1 METKLIEFAVKYGF
15 WKGGPYLDICE
26 PNWEFI
32 ESIEDFKKLS
42 DVPQSQKW
50 HAEGDALTH
59 TKMVVSEMVKLVNSE
74 PYSRFSREYKFVLL
88 FAALFHDIGKGKCL
102 IEDGK
107 CLSQGHNLFSERLTR
122 TLLWDI
128 GYENREMIC
137 ELVFQHDLHCV
148 ALDMKERRLKNHLSK
163 MSTWL
168 RHNIDLLFLVFRAD
182 VNGSISNEPRLLGDV
197 EKRITNCL
205 KEEDFTVYIMCG
217 LPGAGKDTYIKNN
230 LSELPMVS
238 RDVIRTELGIT
249 KDGEKGRGTDEEEKL
264 VTTQENKEILNYC
277 ENRESFIVNNT
288 HLKLKYRKQ
297 LIDSIS
303 KYKPKIIIVYVEA
316 ETLDLNLSRRT
327 GSRWEYVIKE
337 MLASME
343 IPSENEANEL
353 IIITT

>member
-1 METKLIEFAVKYGF
+1 METKLFEFAVKYGF
-15 WKGGPYLDICE
+15 WKGGPYLHICE

-42 DVPQSQKW
+42 DVPQSKKW

-59 TKMVVSEMVKLVNSE
+59 TKMVVCEMVKLINSE
-74 PYSRFSREYKFVLL
+74 PYSRFSRQYKFILL
-88 FAALFHDIGKGKCL
+88 FVALFHDIGKGKCL

-148 ALDMKERRLKNHLSK
+148 ALEMKERRLKSHLSK
-163 MSTWL
+163 MSEWL
-168 RHNIDLLFLVFRAD
+168 RYNIDLLFLVFRAD
-182 VNGSISNEPRLLGDV
+182 VNGSISNEPRLLGDI
-197 EKRITNCL
+197 EKRIINCL
-205 KEEDFTVYIMCG
+205 KQNDFTVYIMCG

-238 RDVIRTELGIT
+238 RD
-249 KDGEKGRGTDEEEKL
+249 GEKGRGTDEEEKS
-264 VTTQENKEILNYC
+264 VTIQENKQILNYC
-277 ENRESFIVNNT
+277 ENRESFVVNNT

-303 KYKPKIIIVYVEA
+303 KYGPKIIIVYVEA

-337 MLASME
+337 MLASIE

>member
-1 METKLIEFAVKYGF
+1 M
-15 WKGGPYLDICE
+15 
-26 PNWEFI
+26 
-32 ESIEDFKKLS
+32 SS
-42 DVPQSQKW
+42 
-50 HAEGDALTH
+50 
-59 TKMVVSEMVKLVNSE
+59 
-74 PYSRFSREYKFVLL
+74 FVL
-88 FAALFHDIGKGKCL
+88 
-102 IEDGK
+102 
-107 CLSQGHNLFSERLTR
+107 
-122 TLLWDI
+122 
-128 GYENREMIC
+128 
-137 ELVFQHDLHCV
+137 V
-148 ALDMKERRLKNHLSK
+148 
-163 MSTWL
+163 
-168 RHNIDLLFLVFRAD
+168 NIDLLFLVFRAD
-182 VNGSISNEPRLLGDV
+182 VNGSISNEPRLLDDI
-197 EKRITNCL
+197 ELRITNCL
-205 KEEDFTVYIMCG
+205 KEDFTVYIMCG